1 MRFSKGTIPPPR
13 MPGPG
18 IIINSSTKGTGII
31 MIRVILLG
39 FALMLAPSAAWAH
52 GSGQHVLGTVTAI
65 DETHIE
71 VKTPKGASVA
81 VNLTK
86 QTRFKEK
93 GNPKSTTPPVVGD
106 RVVIEAT
113 KDTTTLTATEV
124 NYSSAKKAAA
134 AAPQAPV
141 AP

>member
-1 MRFSKGTIPPPR
+1 MVRH
-13 MPGPG
+13 
-18 IIINSSTKGTGII
+18 
-31 MIRVILLG
+31 LLLA
-39 FALMLAPSAAWAH
+39 FALLLFSSPAWAH

-65 DETHIE
+65 DDSHIE
-71 VKTPKGASVA
+71 VKTQKGAMVSVK
-81 VNLTK
+81 VTK

-93 GNPKSTTPPVVGD
+93 GNPASRELPVIGD

-113 KDTTTLTATEV
+113 KEAKTLTATEV

-134 AAPQAPV
+134 SALHPPV